1 MELDNF
7 SLEHLLLLSVSCLFF
22 SNHHAIFKLP
32 DGAELKSSAF
42 SQGYKVWFYMPQSGC
57 IRGFLPEVKLI

>member
-1 MELDNF
+1 MELDLVLNIN
-7 SLEHLLLLSVSCLFF
+7 LLLLSVSCLFF

-42 SQGYKVWFYMPQSGC
+42 SQGYKIWFYMPQSGC
-57 IRGFLPEVKLI
+57 LRGFSPEVKLI